1 MHLADLP
8 TPSLI
13 LDRRK
18 LAANL
23 ATMNARVQRHPGVGF
38 RPHLKTAKSA
48 DVARLAVAGH
58 AGGITVSTLAEA
70 EYFADHGFR
79 DLLYAVAIVPAKLP
93 RIAAL
98 MRRTGVAILLLV
110 DSVEAAR
117 AVAEAGE
124 ALSTGFAALIEID
137 TGEHRAGVAPDSPAL
152 VEIGRALH
160 HQPFASLRG
169 VMTHAGHSYGCR
181 SIEAIADVAEA
192 ERAGTVRAAER
203 LRAAGLPAP
212 VVSVGSTPTALHAR
226 RLDGVTEIRAGVYMF
241 GDMFQS
247 AIGSCAVDDLAVSV
261 LASVTGH
268 NRETGHLLIDAGGL
282 ALSKD
287 RSTADTPPPHDVG
300 YGLVVREDG
309 TRFPGG
315 DLVVARAYQEHGVVR
330 PAEAAGSPP
339 IPFGELPIGARVRV
353 LPNHVC
359 MTAAMYDRYHVIDGG
374 TCIVAEWTRT
384 NGW

>member
-1 MHLADLP
+1 MRLADLP

-23 ATMNARVQRHPGVGF
+23 AMMGEQVRRHPGVGF

-48 DVARLAVAGH
+48 EVARLAVAGH
-58 AGGITVSTLAEA
+58 AGGITVSTVAEA

-79 DLLYAVAIVPAKLP
+79 DLLYAVTVVPAKLP
-93 RIAAL
+93 RLAAL
-98 MRRTGVAILLLV
+98 MRRTGAEIMLLV

-124 ALSTGFAALIEID
+124 TLGTGFAALIEID

-160 HQPFASLRG
+160 RPPFASLRG
-169 VMTHAGHSYGCR
+169 VMTHAGHSYACR
-181 SIEAIADVAEA
+181 SPAAIAEVAEA
-192 ERAGTVRAAER
+192 ERVGAVRAAER

-226 RLDGVTEIRAGVYMF
+226 RLDGVTEVRAGVYMF

-268 NRETGHLLIDAGGL
+268 NRETGHLLIDSGGL

-287 RSTADTPPPHDVG
+287 RSTADVPPHDVG
-300 YGLVVREDG
+300 FGLVIREDG
-309 TRFPGG
+309 TRFPDG
-315 DLVVARAYQEHGVVR
+315 DLVVTRAYQEHGVVR
-330 PAEAAGSPP
+330 STGTGGSP
-339 IPFGELPIGARVRV
+339 IPFDQLPIGARVRV

-359 MTAAMYDRYHVIDGG
+359 MTAAMYDRYHVVDGG
-374 TCIVAEWTRT
+374 TDLVAEWTRV